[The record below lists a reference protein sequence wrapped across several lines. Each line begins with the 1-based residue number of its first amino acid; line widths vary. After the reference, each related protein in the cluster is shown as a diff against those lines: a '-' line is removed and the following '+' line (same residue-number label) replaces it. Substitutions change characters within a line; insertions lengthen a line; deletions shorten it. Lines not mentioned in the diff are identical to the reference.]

1 MKCIKI
7 TQPLHLFWIRSN
19 MDIWYFN
26 KLVKLTKKYELRWF
40 NFYGNLF
47 HSIAY
52 PTWSSNI
59 HASVFTCLTLFWNG
73 FYADISKDTSC
84 NRQSPYLYTLDFWSL
99 PILRWHSLW
108 TAPSSIHASGADHK
122 CSKSLKS
129 ESANKVKSPKSTG
142 AWHYW
147 QQLWPIQAYG

>member
-1 MKCIKI
+1 MGYECRRLWIIYKAKISILNSWLMKCIKI
-7 TQPLHLFWIRSN
+7 TQPLQSFWIRSN

-84 NRQSPYLYTLDFWSL
+84 NKQFPYLYTLDFWNSPVWNIMSDELDFFPSL
-99 PILRWHSLW
+99 NWNFLPAVACKI
-108 TAPSSIHASGADHK
+108 
-122 CSKSLKS
+122 
-129 ESANKVKSPKSTG
+129 ANFT
-142 AWHYW
+142 
-147 QQLWPIQAYG
+147 